1 VTRSR
6 RKKVFEKVEGCV
18 KQANDDGFDY
28 VWIDTCWQ
36 VESLVS
42 LMPSSN
48 IASTWIKASSAEL
61 SEAINTMYQWYKDSG
76 ACYVFL
82 PDAPTKWDVI
92 SRSDSTFDLKRFFKE
107 RRQGL
112 KICPLFT
119 GDFRYPYARSSTAKL
134 EKAFFRLQQEI
145 LNATGGTCRFSPGIC
160 GVGRNLCSIYRQP
173 VVDPPRAGYQSL
185 DKQPRF
191 GYSIL
196 CNPLAEPP

>member
-1 VTRSR
+1 MTRSR
-6 RKKVFEKVEGCV
+6 RKKVFEKMEGCV

-92 SRSDSTFDLKRFFKE
+92 SRSDNTFDPKGFFEE

-112 KICPLFT
+112 KICPTVYWGFSASICPLIYGEGRRHSF
-119 GDFRYPYARSSTAKL
+119 ASS
-134 EKAFFRLQQEI
+134 R
-145 LNATGGTCRFSPGIC
+145 RF
-160 GVGRNLCSIYRQP
+160 
-173 VVDPPRAGYQSL
+173 
-185 DKQPRF
+185 
-191 GYSIL
+191 
-196 CNPLAEPP
+196 